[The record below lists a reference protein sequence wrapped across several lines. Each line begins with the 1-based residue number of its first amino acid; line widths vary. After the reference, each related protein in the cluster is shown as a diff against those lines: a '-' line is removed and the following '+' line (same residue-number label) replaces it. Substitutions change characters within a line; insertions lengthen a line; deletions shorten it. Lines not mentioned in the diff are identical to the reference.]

1 MTKVSIITPCYNASQ
16 YIRPTFES
24 IQKQKLEDW
33 EWIVVDDGSTD
44 DSASVV
50 RNFGMNDARIKLIQK
65 ENGGTASARRLG
77 LEHATG
83 EYIQFLDADDLIDS
97 NKLQYQVDLMDKE
110 KLQVS
115 YTDWCYIS
123 PSGEQEKTQ
132 GMNCGLVRQL
142 AFWGTFGTI
151 PIHSFLYRRD
161 FLKNNAITFT
171 TAIKERED
179 WDFHIEV
186 FSARP
191 KIERLEGY
199 CGAFYTKASTGKT
212 TGASQEKIQIGTF
225 KFLLYKINHVAITK
239 KILLYLR
246 FSIELCLWMLRKLKY
261 KNQIALL
268 THPYFQNDK
277 QFKKAM
283 FMGIVLAPIAIV
295 IIAVRFIITR
305 CNITH
310 SI

>member
-1 MTKVSIITPCYNASQ
+1 MTKVSIITPCYNSETF
-16 YIRPTFES
+16 IRSTILS
-24 IQKQKLEDW
+24 VQQQTLTDW
-33 EWIVVDDGSTD
+33 EYLLVDDGSTD
-44 DSASVV
+44 HSADIIREMAINDS
-50 RNFGMNDARIKLIQK
+50 RIKLIQK
-65 ENGGTASARRLG
+65 KNGGSASARKLG
-77 LEHATG
+77 LSMAQG
-83 EYIQFLDADDLIDS
+83 EYIQFLDADDTIDI
-97 NKLQYQVDLMDKE
+97 NKLQRQVTLMDQKG
-110 KLQVS
+110 LDVS
-115 YTDWCYIS
+115 YTDWRLVYID
-123 PSGEQEKTQ
+123 GHKDDVK
-132 GMNCGLVRQL
+132 GLNCNLLRLLSV
-142 AFWGTFGTI
+142 WGTLGTLPPHCFVYKREFLTQNNIAI
-151 PIHSFLYRRD
+151 P
-161 FLKNNAITFT
+161 TQ
-171 TAIKERED
+171 IKERED

-199 CGAFYTKASTGKT
+199 CGAFYTKAPTGKT

>member
-1 MTKVSIITPCYNASQ
+1 MTKVSIITPCYNSETF
-16 YIRPTFES
+16 IRSTILS
-24 IQKQKLEDW
+24 VQQQTLTDW
-33 EWIVVDDGSTD
+33 EYLLVDDGSTD
-44 DSASVV
+44 HSADIIREMAINDS
-50 RNFGMNDARIKLIQK
+50 RIKLIQK
-65 ENGGTASARRLG
+65 KNGGSASARKLG
-77 LEHATG
+77 LSMAQG
-83 EYIQFLDADDLIDS
+83 EYIQFLDADDTIDI
-97 NKLQYQVDLMDKE
+97 NKLQRQVTLMDQKG
-110 KLQVS
+110 LDVS
-115 YTDWCYIS
+115 YTDWRLVYID
-123 PSGEQEKTQ
+123 GHKDDVK
-132 GMNCGLVRQL
+132 GLNCNLLRLLSV
-142 AFWGTFGTI
+142 WGTLGTLPPHCFVYKREFLTQNNIAI
-151 PIHSFLYRRD
+151 P
-161 FLKNNAITFT
+161 TQ
-171 TAIKERED
+171 IKERED

-186 FSARP
+186 FSTRP

-199 CGAFYTKASTGKT
+199 CGAFYTKAPTGKT

-246 FSIELCLWMLRKLKY
+246 FSIELCLWILRKLKY

>member
-1 MTKVSIITPCYNASQ
+1 MTKVSIITPCYNSETF
-16 YIRPTFES
+16 IRSTILS
-24 IQKQKLEDW
+24 VQQQTLTDW
-33 EWIVVDDGSTD
+33 EYLLVDDGSTD
-44 DSASVV
+44 HSADIIREMAINDS
-50 RNFGMNDARIKLIQK
+50 RIKLIQK
-65 ENGGTASARRLG
+65 KNGGSASARKLG
-77 LEHATG
+77 LSMAQG
-83 EYIQFLDADDLIDS
+83 EYIQFLDADDTIDI
-97 NKLQYQVDLMDKE
+97 NKLQRQVTLMDQKG
-110 KLQVS
+110 LDVS
-115 YTDWCYIS
+115 YTDWRLVYID
-123 PSGEQEKTQ
+123 GHKDDVK
-132 GMNCGLVRQL
+132 GLNCNLLRLLSV
-142 AFWGTFGTI
+142 WGTLGTLPPHCFVYKREFLTQNNIAI
-151 PIHSFLYRRD
+151 P
-161 FLKNNAITFT
+161 TQ
-171 TAIKERED
+171 IKERED

-199 CGAFYTKASTGKT
+199 CGAFYTKAPTGKT

-246 FSIELCLWMLRKLKY
+246 FSIELCLWILRKLKY

>member
-24 IQKQKLEDW
+24 IQKQELEDW

-77 LEHATG
+77 LEHAIG

-123 PSGEQEKTQ
+123 PSGEQVGTSVRT
-132 GMNCGLVRQL
+132 GSPDISGADRGLIKDLVGV
-142 AFWGTFGTI
+142 FTG
-151 PIHSFLYRRD
+151 
-161 FLKNNAITFT
+161 IT
-171 TAIKERED
+171 
-179 WDFHIEV
+179 
-186 FSARP
+186 
-191 KIERLEGY
+191 L
-199 CGAFYTKASTGKT
+199 
-212 TGASQEKIQIGTF
+212 
-225 KFLLYKINHVAITK
+225 
-239 KILLYLR
+239 
-246 FSIELCLWMLRKLKY
+246 
-261 KNQIALL
+261 
-268 THPYFQNDK
+268 
-277 QFKKAM
+277 
-283 FMGIVLAPIAIV
+283 
-295 IIAVRFIITR
+295 
-305 CNITH
+305 
-310 SI
+310 